1 MKRSIFII
9 ALILFA
15 IQVSANNR
23 WAIVVGISNYPK
35 ETGWGKISGVADV
48 DIVIPMLKQ
57 NGFNENN
64 IITLTDKQATK
75 KGIEAAFDNLANQV
89 KSGDVIYFHF
99 SGHGQLITDLNNDE
113 RDEYGDLIG
122 YDTALIP
129 YDACRKYDPIKY
141 RGENHIIDDEL
152 NEWLHLIKSK
162 IDDEGSL
169 IVVLDACHSGGATR
183 DEDDDETEELITRG
197 GEPFDIKLN
206 NRSGNNF
213 GLPNAVDRNIDN
225 TQEENWICLSA
236 CTQKQVNFE
245 FRIDGKSYGRLTTAI
260 AEVLT
265 ENMTIKE
272 LIDAINNTR
281 QYQVYPKKDTPQNLE
296 YNIVKGQEN
305 KKIIR

>member
-1 MKRSIFII
+1 MKRGILII
-9 ALILFA
+9 TILLLA
-15 IQVSANNR
+15 IQVSASNR
-23 WAIVVGISNYPK
+23 WAIVVGISHYPK
-35 ETGWGKISGVADV
+35 ESGWGRISGAE
-48 DIVIPMLKQ
+48 DINIVVPMLKQ
-57 NGFNENN
+57 NGFDASR
-64 IITLTDKQATK
+64 IKTLTEDQATK
-75 KGIEAAFDNLANQV
+75 KGIKSAFDNLTNQV
-89 KSGDVIYFHF
+89 KYGDVVYFHF

-152 NEWLHLIKSK
+152 NEWLHLIKAK
-162 IDDEGSL
+162 IGDEGSL

-183 DEDDDETEELITRG
+183 DEDEEEDEELITRG

-206 NRSGNNF
+206 NRSGNSF
-213 GLPNAVDRNIDN
+213 GLPNAVDRSIDN

-265 ENMTIKE
+265 ENITVKE

-305 KKIIR
+305 KKVL

>member
-1 MKRSIFII
+1 MKRLLFIT
-9 ALILFA
+9 ILLLSTANISA
-15 IQVSANNR
+15 INR
-23 WAIVVGISNYPK
+23 WAVVIGINNYT
-35 ETGWGKISGVADV
+35 EDSGWNRISGAD
-48 DIVIPMLKQ
+48 DIDIAVLMLQ
-57 NGFNENN
+57 RVGFNENN
-64 IITLTDKQATK
+64 IAILADSAATK
-75 KGIEAAFDNLANQV
+75 SNIRQSLLTIAERADR
-89 KSGDVIYFHF
+89 GDVIYFHF

-113 RDEYGDLIG
+113 RDEHGYLIG

-129 YDACRKYDPIKY
+129 YGACRKYDPIKY

-162 IDDEGSL
+162 IGDEGSL

-183 DEDDDETEELITRG
+183 DEDDDDNEELITRG

-213 GLPNAVDRNIDN
+213 GRPNAADRSIDN

-265 ENMTIKE
+265 ENITVKE
-272 LIDAINNTR
+272 LIDAINATR

-305 KKIIR
+305 KKIL

>member
-129 YDACRKYDPIKY
+129 YDA
-141 RGENHIIDDEL
+141 
-152 NEWLHLIKSK
+152 
-162 IDDEGSL
+162 
-169 IVVLDACHSGGATR
+169 
-183 DEDDDETEELITRG
+183 
-197 GEPFDIKLN
+197 
-206 NRSGNNF
+206 
-213 GLPNAVDRNIDN
+213 
-225 TQEENWICLSA
+225 
-236 CTQKQVNFE
+236 
-245 FRIDGKSYGRLTTAI
+245 
-260 AEVLT
+260 
-265 ENMTIKE
+265 
-272 LIDAINNTR
+272 
-281 QYQVYPKKDTPQNLE
+281 
-296 YNIVKGQEN
+296 
-305 KKIIR
+305 

>member
-1 MKRSIFII
+1 MKRGILII
-9 ALILFA
+9 TILLLA
-15 IQVSANNR
+15 IQVSASNR
-23 WAIVVGISNYPK
+23 WAIVVGISHYPK
-35 ETGWGKISGVADV
+35 ESGWGRISGAE
-48 DIVIPMLKQ
+48 DINIVVPMLKQ
-57 NGFNENN
+57 NGFDASR
-64 IITLTDKQATK
+64 IKTLTEDQATK
-75 KGIEAAFDNLANQV
+75 KGIEAAFNNLANRV

-152 NEWLHLIKSK
+152 NEWLHLIKAK
-162 IDDEGSL
+162 IGDEGSL

-183 DEDDDETEELITRG
+183 DEDEEEDEELITRG
-197 GEPFDIKLN
+197 GEPFDIKFT
-206 NRSGNNF
+206 NRSGNSF
-213 GLPNAVDRNIDN
+213 GLPNAVDRSIDN

-265 ENMTIKE
+265 ENITVKE

-305 KKIIR
+305 KKVL

>member
-1 MKRSIFII
+1 MKQGILII
-9 ALILFA
+9 TILLLA
-15 IQVSANNR
+15 IQASANNR
-23 WAIVVGISNYPK
+23 WAIVVGISHYPK
-35 ETGWGKISGVADV
+35 ESGWGRISGAE
-48 DIVIPMLKQ
+48 DINIVVPMLTQ
-57 NGFNENN
+57 NGFDESH
-64 IITLTDKQATK
+64 IKTLTEDQATK
-75 KGIEAAFDNLANQV
+75 KGIRLAFDNLANQV
-89 KSGDVIYFHF
+89 KLGDVVYFHF

-113 RDEYGDLIG
+113 KDEYGDLIG

-141 RGENHIIDDEL
+141 RGKNHIIDDEL

-162 IDDEGSL
+162 IGEEGSL
-169 IVVLDACHSGGATR
+169 IVVLDACHSGGGTR
-183 DEDDDETEELITRG
+183 DEDDDDNEELITRG

-206 NRSGNNF
+206 NRSGNSF

-225 TQEENWICLSA
+225 TQEGNWICLSA
-236 CTQKQVNFE
+236 CSQKQVNFE

-265 ENMTIKE
+265 ENITVKE

-305 KKIIR
+305 KKVL